1 MPLERTTL
9 LHPARGVRETLAS
22 QPLPGLP
29 LNHVT
34 TAGETKYE
42 GAAHGLFATEKER
55 FTRDLLAFVKR

>member
-1 MPLERTTL
+1 MTLERTTL
-9 LHPARGVRETLAS
+9 LRPAHGVRETLAA

-29 LNHVT
+29 MNHVT
-34 TAGETKYE
+34 SADQTNYE

>member
-1 MPLERTTL
+1 MTLGRTTL
-9 LHPARGVRETLAS
+9 LRPAHGVRETLAS

-29 LNHVT
+29 MNHIT

>member
-9 LHPARGVRETLAS
+9 LHPAHGVAETLAS

-29 LNHVT
+29 LNHVI
-34 TAGETKYE
+34 TADQSKYE